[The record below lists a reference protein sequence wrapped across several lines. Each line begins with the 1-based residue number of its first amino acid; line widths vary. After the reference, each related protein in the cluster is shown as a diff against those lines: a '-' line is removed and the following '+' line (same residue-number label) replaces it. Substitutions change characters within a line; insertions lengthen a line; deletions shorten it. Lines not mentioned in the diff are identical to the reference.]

1 MKNYLLYSFFSYRI
15 FLQNL
20 HSNIKKKK
28 QKKKKKKVD
37 NNVRETCLSDNACFQ
52 VPSLIASILSLIS
65 FKIHL

>member
-28 QKKKKKKVD
+28 QKKKKKKKIDVK
-37 NNVRETCLSDNACFQ
+37 NNWYL
-52 VPSLIASILSLIS
+52 
-65 FKIHL
+65 K